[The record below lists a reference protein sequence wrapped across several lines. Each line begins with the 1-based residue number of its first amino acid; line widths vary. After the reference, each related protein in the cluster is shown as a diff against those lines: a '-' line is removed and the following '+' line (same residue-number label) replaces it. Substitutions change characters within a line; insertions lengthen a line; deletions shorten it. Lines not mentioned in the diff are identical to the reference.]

1 MLNNSEIK
9 PGFKIKVEK
18 GNFEQKGEYKKREIY
33 IIDDLQRFKNKTNI
47 DRKLDW
53 EDEDQQKKD

>member
-1 MLNNSEIK
+1 MLNISEKRPGFEIK
-9 PGFKIKVEK
+9 FE
-18 GNFEQKGEYKKREIY
+18 NFEQKGEYKKREIY